1 MDFLP
6 SSDERATG
14 YSQVVWCEA
23 QADDADSLVAPAI
36 VRAQVLVDV
45 GAEVA
50 NFGPGQVPALDVLAS
65 AEEHGAF

>member
-1 MDFLP
+1 MILYLEVQGS

-23 QADDADSLVAPAI
+23 KADDANGLVAPAV
-36 VRAQVLVDV
+36 VRAQGLVDV

-50 NFGPGQVPALDVLAS
+50 DFRPG
-65 AEEHGAF
+65 